1 VKPALQG
8 RGARFFVENEGDD
21 ENPRWAASRKLE
33 AGEEPIDVFGMP
45 SPNIADFDGDGDLDL
60 ICGEFLD
67 RFTYFENV
75 GSREEPQFAAGR
87 FLSYDGRVLRMDLQ
101 MITPTS
107 VDWDGDG
114 DVDLIA
120 GDEDGRVA
128 FIENTGEV
136 TDGLPDFLP
145 PRYFKQEADGLK
157 FGALATPVGFD
168 WDGDG
173 DEDLI
178 SGNTAGHIGFF
189 ENLDGGDPPK
199 WAAPVYVEEAVIMQV
214 AGLSAGDHDTGI
226 IYPSLSDA
234 DVVAAAADAAAA
246 AVSASEADTDATA
259 AAASAAAAAASAAGL
274 TDEHI
279 ALVARSF
286 G

>member
-1 VKPALQG
+1 MAYRRTYLSDFALINLVYA
-8 RGARFFVENEGDD
+8 GAIVTVYGVVAGAKDTSNLVTLYDD
-21 ENPRWAASRKLE
+21 
-33 AGEEPIDVFGMP
+33 
-45 SPNIADFDGDGDLDL
+45 
-60 ICGEFLD
+60 
-67 RFTYFENV
+67 
-75 GSREEPQFAAGR
+75 
-87 FLSYDGRVLRMDLQ
+87 
-101 MITPTS
+101 
-107 VDWDGDG
+107 
-114 DVDLIA
+114 
-120 GDEDGRVA
+120 
-128 FIENTGEV
+128 
-136 TDGLPDFLP
+136 
-145 PRYFKQEADGLK
+145 
-157 FGALATPVGFD
+157 
-168 WDGDG
+168 
-173 DEDLI
+173 I
-178 SGNTAGHIGFF
+178 SGTGTLANPQT
-189 ENLDGGDPPK
+189 LDSEGK